1 MATGGDP
8 VLDYVRPEDRARI
21 RIDQGLAASGW
32 EVQDYRHAAVAAAP
46 GVAVREAPTEA
57 GPADYVLFVD
67 GQAVGVIE
75 AKKDGTT
82 LTGVESQTRKYQ
94 SAYPDALPAFLVDD
108 ALPFGYESTGTET
121 RFTSGLDPTPT
132 SRRVFAFHRPETLG
146 RWVNDHADGNGVSGI
161 RGGLHLLPDLDE
173 TGLWP
178 AQSQAIQNLE
188 ESLRDNRPRALI
200 QMATGAG
207 KTFTAVNVSYRL
219 LRHASARRV
228 LFLVDRANLGRQ
240 TIREFE
246 GFDTPDDG
254 RKFTELYNARMLD
267 SSEFDI
273 AGEQATKVHVSTI
286 QRLYSILRSEP
297 IDQDLDEK
305 TGFETAPERPVE
317 VAYNER
323 LPIESYDC
331 IIVDECH
338 RSIYGVWRQVL
349 EYFDAFL
356 IGLTATPGTQTFGFF
371 NQNLVMEYG
380 HEQAVADRV
389 NVDFDVFRIRTEV
402 SEAGGTVPAG
412 FVTEFRDR
420 ETRQLRFEKID
431 QDYDYPAAR
440 LDRKV
445 VTPDQIRTVVRTL
458 RDSMPEMFP
467 DRVLREDGRL
477 EHIPKTLIF
486 AKTDSHAD
494 DIVQIVREEFGLGN
508 LGAVKIT
515 YTAAQS
521 GHKPEE
527 LLQRFRTSYETRIA
541 VTVDMIATGTDVKP
555 IECVVFLR
563 MVRSRNFFEQ
573 MKGRGVR
580 VMPAGDLQVV
590 TPDAQAKERF
600 VLVDA
605 VGVTE
610 TGLHDTVPLER
621 KPGVGFDR
629 LLNLIGLG
637 DISEDVVSSA
647 ASRLAR
653 LDKRITA
660 SDRSEVEE
668 IAGISLSAIARRMV
682 DALDRDRHYAEAQAA
697 AGGEEPD
704 EAQIA
709 AARKQLVKT
718 AVQPLAGNSQLR
730 EKLIEVRRS
739 YEQIIDTATKDQ
751 VISGEF
757 SRDATDR
764 ARKTVES
771 FRQFI
776 EEHRDEI
783 NALDILYRQPYST
796 RLTYAD
802 IKQLANAIGRPPKAW
817 TPDLLWRAY
826 EVLDASKVR
835 GSGPRVNTD
844 LVSLVRYALGIS
856 DELVAY
862 SELVND
868 RFDGWLTQQAN
879 LNHNFDDD
887 QLAYLRLI
895 KDHLVANLSAD
906 RRDLM
911 EAPFSTRGGLGR
923 AHQLFGADL
932 EPILSELT
940 QELAA

>member
-1 MATGGDP
+1 M
-8 VLDYVRPEDRARI
+8 
-21 RIDQGLAASGW
+21 RIDAGLAAAGW
-32 EVQDYRHAAVAAAP
+32 EVQDYKHAAVAAAP

-75 AKKDGTT
+75 AKKEGTS
-82 LTGVESQTRKYQ
+82 LTGVEFQTHKYQ
-94 SAYPDALPAFLVDD
+94 TAYPDSLPAFLVDG
-108 ALPFGYESTGTET
+108 ALPFGYESTGAET

-132 SRRVFAFHRPETLG
+132 SRRVFAFHRPETLA
-146 RWVNDHADGNGVSGI
+146 RWVNDHADGLGVSGI

-173 TGLWP
+173 AGLWP
-178 AQSQAIQNLE
+178 AQSRAIRNLE

-219 LRHASARRV
+219 LRHAGARRV

-254 RKFTELYNARMLD
+254 RKFTELYHARMLD
-267 SSEFDI
+267 SSDLDI

-286 QRLYSILRSEP
+286 QRLYSILQGEP
-297 IDQDLDEK
+297 IGQDLDEK

-317 VAYNER
+317 VAYNPR

-356 IGLTATPGTQTFGFF
+356 IGLTATPGKQTFGFF

-402 SEAGGTVPAG
+402 SERGGKVPAG

-420 ETRQLRFEKID
+420 ETRQLRFERID
-431 QDYDYPAAR
+431 EDIDYPAAH
-440 LDRKV
+440 LDQKV
-445 VTPDQIRTVVRTL
+445 VAPDQIRTVVRTL
-458 RDSMPEMFP
+458 RDSLPEMFP
-467 DRVLREDGRL
+467 DRVLREDGQL
-477 EHIPKTLIF
+477 EHVPKTLIF

-555 IECVVFLR
+555 IECVVFMR

-590 TPDAQAKERF
+590 TPDAAGDKERF

-605 VGVTE
+605 VGVTD
-610 TGLHDTVPLER
+610 TNLHDTVPLER
-621 KPGVGFDR
+621 KHGVGFDR

-637 DISEDVVSSA
+637 DTSEDVISSA

-653 LDKRITA
+653 LDKRITHV
-660 SDRSEVEE
+660 DRSEVEK
-668 IAGISLSAIARRMV
+668 IAGMSLSEIARRMV
-682 DALDRDRHYAEAQAA
+682 DALDPDRHYAAAKEA
-697 AGGEEPD
+697 AGDEEPD
-704 EAQIA
+704 TAQIA
-709 AARKQLVKT
+709 AARKQMVKQ
-718 AVQPLAGNSQLR
+718 AVQPLASNPKLR

-739 YEQIIDTATKDQ
+739 YEQIIDTATKDR

-764 ARKTVES
+764 ARNTIES

-776 EEHRDEI
+776 EENRDEI
-783 NALDILYRQPYST
+783 NALDILYRQPYGT
-796 RLTYAD
+796 RLSYAD
-802 IKQLANAIGRPPKAW
+802 IKELANAIGRPPRAW
-817 TPDLLWRAY
+817 TPDVLWRAY

-844 LVSLVRYALGIS
+844 LVSLVRYALGAS

-862 SELVND
+862 SELVD
-868 RFDGWLTQQAN
+868 ERFETWLTQQAN
-879 LNHNFDDD
+879 LDRTFDND

-895 KDHLVANLSAD
+895 RDHLVANLAVA
-906 RRDLM
+906 RGDLM
-911 EAPFSTRGGLGR
+911 GAPFSSKGGLGK
-923 AHQLFGADL
+923 AHQLFGSDL
-932 EPILSELT
+932 DPLLSELT
-940 QELAA
+940 RELAA